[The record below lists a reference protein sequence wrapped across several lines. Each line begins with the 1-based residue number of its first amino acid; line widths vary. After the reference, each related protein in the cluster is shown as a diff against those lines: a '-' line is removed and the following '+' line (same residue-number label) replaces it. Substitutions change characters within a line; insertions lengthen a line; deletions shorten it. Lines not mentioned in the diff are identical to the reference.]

1 MTKPPT
7 YDRDVGKNWHL
18 RFRLIIQELTEE
30 LELTQIQLEIA
41 ERKLKKYEDNNT
53 RSTRDRKNNNVVKLS
68 RSILKDGIRPRQ
80 IGYFSFTKKAATEAA
95 NRAADK
101 FNLDIDN
108 DLPFFRTLHSYAF
121 NQLGMTKEKMMKTED
136 YKEFGQKCGIPI
148 KTASIQLKM
157 VHLILIMNT

>member
-53 RSTRDRKNNNVVKLS
+53 RSTRNRKNNNIVKLS
-68 RSILKDGIRPRQ
+68 GRIFKRWD
-80 IGYFSFTKKAATEAA
+80 KA
-95 NRAADK
+95 
-101 FNLDIDN
+101 
-108 DLPFFRTLHSYAF
+108 
-121 NQLGMTKEKMMKTED
+121 
-136 YKEFGQKCGIPI
+136 
-148 KTASIQLKM
+148 
-157 VHLILIMNT
+157 